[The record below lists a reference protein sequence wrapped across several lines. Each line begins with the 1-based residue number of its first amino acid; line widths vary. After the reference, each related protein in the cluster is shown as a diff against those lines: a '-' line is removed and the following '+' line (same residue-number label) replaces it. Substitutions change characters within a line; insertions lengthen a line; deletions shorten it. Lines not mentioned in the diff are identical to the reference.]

1 MEHTLEVIAQDTY
14 FARHRLRRTRI
25 PRDGNCL
32 FRALASSGALGG
44 DPSHHTK
51 LRAAVVMAMRANWVE
66 YRNVLGD
73 VDRDEY
79 LSDMA
84 KSAYGGEPEIHVL
97 CQLYGVKIRVYL
109 GGLNYRVQ
117 YRDYSIHS
125 SQTDL
130 VGAPALVEIS
140 YLADGAHYDLV
151 VPEDEDVTYLEQ
163 LYDEWRVV
171 RIAQLRD
178 APTLADVSTYGKPI
192 RMVVVIA
199 RHGGEGFANTTV
211 NDSNAC
217 LVCCCICVNVSR
229 VK

>member
-1 MEHTLEVIAQDTY
+1 
-14 FARHRLRRTRI
+14 
-25 PRDGNCL
+25 
-32 FRALASSGALGG
+32 
-44 DPSHHTK
+44 
-51 LRAAVVMAMRANWVE
+51 MAMRANWVE

-151 VPEDEDVTYLEQ
+151 VPEDEDVAYLEQ
-163 LYDEWRVV
+163 LYDEWRTV
-171 RIAQLRD
+171 RIAQLRH
-178 APTLADVSTYGKPI
+178 APTLTDVSTYGKPN

-199 RHGGEGFANTTV
+199 RHGGKGFSNTTV
-211 NDSNAC
+211 KDSNVC
-217 LVCCCICVNVSR
+217 LDCCVCVNVSC